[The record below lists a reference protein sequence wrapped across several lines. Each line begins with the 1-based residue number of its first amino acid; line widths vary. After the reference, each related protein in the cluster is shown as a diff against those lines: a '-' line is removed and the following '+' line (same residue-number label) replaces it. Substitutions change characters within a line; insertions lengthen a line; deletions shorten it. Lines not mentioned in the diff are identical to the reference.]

1 MSTILDR
8 SESHERAPKRASALN
23 PTEMRDRV
31 PAIGLREYWYPALKA
46 GRVGRRKPVGVKI
59 MGEIVTFFRGVD
71 GRVKAMDNICPH
83 RGGSMMHGDCHYAGT
98 IACPYHGWVFDEKGE
113 CVAVLSEGPDSRIPG
128 KVRIRTYPTRTL
140 KGVVFVWMG
149 DGQPAPIEEDVPP
162 EFFEG
167 EETLVITDFRPWAV
181 NWRVALE
188 NALDSHFVYVHRN
201 ALLQLTQPILKRG
214 PLGFRGKEINGRA
227 VVGIPVQPLESGYG
241 YRMDDPANANG
252 NGANGTNGTKNGA
265 AAKPAPA
272 PEPPYREYYPGVDG
286 YWPKHKWRFAWLWAF
301 KWAYTGRDDTPPFVN
316 DPEWGSRGAH
326 HLPSMFRR
334 DFRNHMYTRFCTP
347 TDEASCIAVYCYA
360 VRKKT
365 ALGRMQKRLWYY
377 LLWRWVLNYNFSNQ
391 DIKVMVPQRYDT
403 PEKLSGSDGEIIAWR
418 KLLLSARGM
427 PKLDGDGER
436 S

>member
-8 SESHERAPKRASALN
+8 SSSHEPTPRRPRALN

-31 PAIGLREYWYPALKA
+31 PALGLREYWYPALKA
-46 GRVGRRKPVGVKI
+46 QGVGRRKPVGVKI
-59 MGEIVTFFRGVD
+59 MGETVTFFRGKD
-71 GRVKAMDNICPH
+71 GQVKAMDNVCPH
-83 RGGSMMHGDCHYAGT
+83 RGGSMMHGDCHYQGT
-98 IACPYHGWVFDEKGE
+98 VACPYHGWVFDEDGD

-149 DGQPAPIEEDVPP
+149 HGQPAPIEEDVPP

-167 EETLVITDFRPWAV
+167 PETLVITDFRTWAV

-227 VVGIPVQPLESGYG
+227 VAGIPVSPLESGYG
-241 YRMDDPANANG
+241 YRTEEAG
-252 NGANGTNGTKNGA
+252 NGQ
-265 AAKPAPA
+265 PAEPA
-272 PEPPYREYYPGVDG
+272 PEPPYREYFPGVQG
-286 YWPKHKWRFAWLWAF
+286 YWPKHRWRFLWLWAF
-301 KWAYTGRDDTPPFVN
+301 KWAYVGRDDTPPFHA
-316 DPEWGSRGAH
+316 DPEWGSRGSH

-347 TDEASCIAVYCYA
+347 IDEDRSTVIYCYA
-360 VRKKT
+360 VRRKS
-365 ALGRMQKRLWYY
+365 ALGRLQKRVYY
-377 LLWRWVLNYNFSNQ
+377 HLLWRWILNYNFSNQ
-391 DIKVMVPQRYDT
+391 DLRVMEPQRYDT

-418 KLLLSARGM
+418 KLLLNARGL
-427 PKLDGDGER
+427 PRLDGDGGPETT
-436 S
+436 